1 MCKEVDGVVYDT
13 THATIDKKFT
23 YGVPGDPC
31 GYEETLYITN
41 DGRYFVYTYGG
52 TSSKYTSEN
61 IIPIARED
69 VKNWIL
75 SH

>member
-1 MCKEVDGVVYDT
+1 MRKEIDGIVYDT
-13 THATIDKKFT
+13 LSSTIDKKFT
-23 YGVPGDPC
+23 YGAPGDPC

-41 DGRYFVYTYGG
+41 DGKYFVYTYGG
-52 TSSKYTSEN
+52 PLSKYTCEN
-61 IIPIARED
+61 IFPIAREG